1 MTKNG
6 QWLGVNEKGNHTAH
20 IGSFE
25 SKWKKKRRNTTSN
38 ENNDGEI
45 KLEVLKIIFK
55 ATVAMIM
62 GKILI
67 DNNNNNNNNN
77 NNSNDS
83 KISKWKVDPSDVN
96 ICGI

>member
-1 MTKNG
+1 
-6 QWLGVNEKGNHTAH
+6 
-20 IGSFE
+20 
-25 SKWKKKRRNTTSN
+25 
-38 ENNDGEI
+38 
-45 KLEVLKIIFK
+45 
-55 ATVAMIM
+55 MIM

>member
-1 MTKNG
+1 M
-6 QWLGVNEKGNHTAH
+6 
-20 IGSFE
+20 
-25 SKWKKKRRNTTSN
+25 KKKRRNTTSN
-38 ENNDGEI
+38 ENNHGEI
-45 KLEVLKIIFK
+45 KPEVLKIIFK

-67 DNNNNNNNNN
+67 DNTNNNNNN